1 MSKEWVYS
9 LPSNI
14 YFQALQRFRSLPH
27 NCHPHHVFSSSP
39 SLLSNLSQA
48 FTKRPQQN
56 KVPELKREL
65 QRRQL
70 DPVGTRKELTARLL
84 EHDQLNLQ
92 VEKEERP
99 TNRFDTSM
107 SWMF

>member
-1 MSKEWVYS
+1 M
-9 LPSNI
+9 
-14 YFQALQRFRSLPH
+14 
-27 NCHPHHVFSSSP
+27 
-39 SLLSNLSQA
+39 
-48 FTKRPQQN
+48 
-56 KVPELKREL
+56 PELKREL

>member
-1 MSKEWVYS
+1 MGLFFAFKHLYS
-9 LPSNI
+9 SFEAIP
-14 YFQALQRFRSLPH
+14 FQPIFIRLF
-27 NCHPHHVFSSSP
+27 SSP

>member
-1 MSKEWVYS
+1 
-9 LPSNI
+9 
-14 YFQALQRFRSLPH
+14 
-27 NCHPHHVFSSSP
+27 
-39 SLLSNLSQA
+39 
-48 FTKRPQQN
+48 
-56 KVPELKREL
+56 VPELKREL

-99 TNRFDTSM
+99 TSRFNTSNVM
-107 SWMF
+107 DVLSDEVIQLSL